1 MRKLNRRSAVA
12 LGMAAA
18 TQYSFSAPGFDSAFQ
33 AAVERHKIPMAVAI
47 VANKERLLLQSAHGR
62 RDSESSVPA
71 DGRSI
76 FTIASMTKAI
86 TSVAALQ
93 LVERGALE
101 LDGPAHP
108 HMPELKDLPILEGI
122 DDAGKPR
129 FGRAPYPVTLRQLL
143 AHTAGFGYAWNHPLI
158 LKLGT
163 FDKPFLVNKP
173 GSQWHYGTN
182 IDWVGKIVEAVSKQ
196 NLEAYF
202 QEQILQP
209 LGMKDTSFLLPA
221 EKFDRMTSRYQRD
234 TEGVLREVPRVQPA
248 APASFNGGGG
258 LLSTAEDYIRFTQMI
273 LRRGLSANG
282 IRILQ
287 ARTVR
292 AMASNQT
299 GQLDAGKIRTTMPQ
313 RSRDVDFHPGETGRF
328 GLGFLINP
336 KAYDGGR
343 SAGSLAWA
351 GLLNT
356 FYWIDPNRGI
366 SAVLLMNFLPFCDD
380 AAMGMLRDFER
391 SVYTHLR

>member
-1 MRKLNRRSAVA
+1 MRKINRRRAVA
-12 LGMAAA
+12 LGLAAA
-18 TQYSFSAPGFDSAFQ
+18 TQRSYSAPGFESAFL
-33 AAVERHKIPMAVAI
+33 AAAERYKIPTAVAI

-62 RDSESSVPA
+62 RDAESTVPA

-76 FTIASMTKAI
+76 FVIASMTKAI

-101 LDGPAHP
+101 LDGPAHAYL
-108 HMPELKDLPILEGI
+108 PELKDLPILEGF

-129 FGRAPYPVTLRQLL
+129 FSSARYAVTLRQLL

-163 FDKPFLVNKP
+163 FNKLFLVNKP

-182 IDWVGKIVEAVSKQ
+182 IDWVGKIVEAASKQ

-202 QEQILQP
+202 QEHILRP

-221 EKFDRMTSRYQRD
+221 EKFDRMTSRYERD
-234 TEGVLREVPRVQPA
+234 AEGVLREVPRVQPA

-258 LLSTAEDYIRFTQMI
+258 LLSTAEDYIRFTQMV

-282 IRILQ
+282 TRILQ

-292 AMASNQT
+292 AMSSNQT

-313 RSRDVDFHPGETGRF
+313 RSRDADFHPGESDRF

-351 GLLNT
+351 GLFNT
-356 FYWIDPNRGI
+356 FYWIDPKRGI
-366 SAVLLMNFLPFCDD
+366 SAVMLMNFLPFCDE
-380 AAMGMLRDFER
+380 AAMSMLHDFER

>member
-1 MRKLNRRSAVA
+1 
-12 LGMAAA
+12 
-18 TQYSFSAPGFDSAFQ
+18 
-33 AAVERHKIPMAVAI
+33 
-47 VANKERLLLQSAHGR
+47 
-62 RDSESSVPA
+62 
-71 DGRSI
+71 
-76 FTIASMTKAI
+76 
-86 TSVAALQ
+86 
-93 LVERGALE
+93 
-101 LDGPAHP
+101 
-108 HMPELKDLPILEGI
+108 
-122 DDAGKPR
+122 
-129 FGRAPYPVTLRQLL
+129 
-143 AHTAGFGYAWNHPLI
+143 
-158 LKLGT
+158 
-163 FDKPFLVNKP
+163 VNKP
-173 GSQWHYGTN
+173 GSHWHYGTN